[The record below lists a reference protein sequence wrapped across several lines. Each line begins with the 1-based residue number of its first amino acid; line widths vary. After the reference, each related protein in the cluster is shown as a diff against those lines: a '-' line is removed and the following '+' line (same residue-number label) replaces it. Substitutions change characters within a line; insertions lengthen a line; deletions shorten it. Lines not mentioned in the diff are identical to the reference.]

1 MKFAVYVLPSTDMH
15 IRCIDGEFCMID
27 PNSIPFC
34 EKYAEKWAAILSASG
49 TPVSPDV
56 IIPLLQ
62 NGGYLLAHSRAMAK
76 MFYGLPDDVELYAY
90 GDFGIQTDFALVT
103 AREAAGLTQKQ
114 LAEASGV
121 NIRQIQRI
129 ENGEAKPENITLK
142 NALAIA
148 DVLHIDP
155 RKLIGNI
162 HTENLMD

>member
-27 PNSIPFC
+27 PNSVPFC
-34 EKYAEKWAAILSASG
+34 ETYAEKWAAIQSTPG

-62 NGGYLLAHSRAMAK
+62 NGGYLLAHTRSMAK

-90 GDFGIQTDFALVT
+90 GAFGIQTDFALVT

-142 NALAIA
+142 NAVAIA

-155 RKLIGNI
+155 RKLLGIMPEIN
-162 HTENLMD
+162 